1 MLEGLLYL
9 ALLLLILLLGDRQ
22 VKAYPRTRLYLPNQ
36 AEKDRI
42 RDRSSEAGNPEGVA
56 EQ

>member
-1 MLEGLLYL
+1 MVLLSAGLPDYC
-9 ALLLLILLLGDRQ
+9 LGDRQ

-36 AEKDRI
+36 AEKDCI
-42 RDRSSEAGNPEGVA
+42 RDRSREAGKPEGIA